1 MSEKTTTSL
10 TGSEL
15 AVTTGSIVQSAN
27 GETFV
32 VIDDKTPHLGLPLP
46 SPYNNL
52 EDDVGRLRA
61 SFTGI
66 DTAVGV
72 VGSALTRAVAELATK
87 ADAATVNAALA
98 KKADASAVA
107 PTKHGH
113 PVADITGVLP
123 VAKGGTGNA
132 TGNAATATKL
142 QTPRTIKVAGDLTS
156 PATSFDGSGN
166 ITLTATLSE
175 QAQVLGNIS
184 GAVSLNLAAGLYIAA
199 TIAGATTLSVPT
211 APAGGCATVLLE
223 LTNGGKYS
231 VTWGMSPRWSN
242 GVAPVLTASGVDL
255 VALTFRGGKWI
266 GALVASNVR

>member
-1 MSEKTTTSL
+1 MVEKEFSSGN
-10 TGSEL
+10 GSEL
-15 AVTTGSIVQSAN
+15 ALTSSQTIRSAN

-32 VIDDKTPHLGLPLP
+32 IVDDKTPHLKLPLP

-66 DTAVGV
+66 DTNAAGV
-72 VGSALTRAVAELATK
+72 AAELQAVNTELAAK

-132 TGNAATATKL
+132 TSNAATATKL
-142 QTPRTIKVAGDLTS
+142 QTTRTFTVTGDLTS
-156 PATSFDGSGN
+156 PATSFDGTGN
-166 ITLTATLSE
+166 VTLAASLSE
-175 QAQVLGNIS
+175 RAQVLNNIN
-184 GAVSLNLAAGLYIAA
+184 GTVRLNLANGLYIAA
-199 TIAGATTLSVPT
+199 TIAGTTTLSVPT

-223 LTNGGKYS
+223 LTNGGNHS
-231 VTWGMSPRWSN
+231 VTWGMAPRWSN
-242 GVAPVLTASGVDL
+242 GVAPILTAGGVDL
-255 VALTFRGGKWI
+255 VALTHRGGRWI
-266 GALVASNVR
+266 GALIASNVR